1 MNKAEETIR
10 TAYQEK
16 IDAVIDYWD
25 SQEYALGNTEKKWRA
40 VRVLQDEMAEALKDL
55 AQNTGQPSRVLK
67 TFDDARERL
76 LEMAVEARNAGDF
89 KTEQRCLVEYLRSDR
104 RPATAASSEQ
114 GAVYQTL
121 VLNYINTAADSDGRL
136 PRWEEV
142 EAAIAA
148 VLPHTKK
155 REKKQFLTALGFDLA
170 RDWSN
175 GSAGVLRL
183 IPLPPAPADPNRI
196 EVEE

>member
-25 SQEYALGNTEKKWRA
+25 SQEYDPCNTQKKWRA
-40 VRVLQDEMAEALKDL
+40 VRILQDEMAEALKDL
-55 AQNTGQPSRVLK
+55 AQNLGQPSRVLK

-104 RPATAASSEQ
+104 RPATAANSEQ

-121 VLNYINTAADSDGRL
+121 VLNYINNAADSDGRL
-136 PRWEEV
+136 PLWEEV
-142 EAAIAA
+142 EAAITA
-148 VLPHTKK
+148 VLPHAKK
-155 REKKQFLTALGFDLA
+155 REKKQLLAALGFGLA

-175 GSAGVLRL
+175 GSAGALRL
-183 IPLPPAPADPNRI
+183 TPLAAQDGAGN
-196 EVEE
+196 EVE